1 MRWTLALIALICLIG
16 GAASQTMFTGEGYSA
31 SQLSFYNGPEV
42 TSFDPFVQNYWN
54 SYIQNSAA
62 LNPAINNQ
70 SNEMSLWL
78 NSFPLS
84 FDKQI
89 QLQNSSFSANVP
101 VDTNVSGTE
110 LTSSALKRDVSFNF
124 NQDMGWQYTN
134 TNTNSDQSAGSG
146 SAPPKDS
153 QGQIISQ
160 GITALFG

>member
-1 MRWTLALIALICLIG
+1 MRWILGLIALICLIG
-16 GAASQTMFTGEGYSA
+16 GAASQTIFTGEGYSN
-31 SQLSFYNGPEV
+31 SQLAFYNGPEV
-42 TSFDPFVQNYWN
+42 TSFDPFVQNYWD

-70 SNEMSLWL
+70 SDAMSIWF

-89 QLQNSSFSANVP
+89 QLQNSSFSANAP
-101 VDTNVSGTE
+101 VNTNISGTE
-110 LTSSALKRDVSFNF
+110 LTSSALKRDIGFNF
-124 NQDMGWQYTN
+124 NQDMSWQYAN
-134 TNTNSDQSAGSG
+134 ANSGLSAATAEGV
-146 SAPPKDS
+146 PPKDS

>member
-1 MRWTLALIALICLIG
+1 MRWTLALTALICLIG

-31 SQLSFYNGPEV
+31 SQLAFYSGPEV
-42 TSFDPFVQNYWN
+42 ASFDPFVQNYWD

-89 QLQNSSFSANVP
+89 QLQSSSFSANSP
-101 VDTNVSGTE
+101 VNTNVSGTE
-110 LTSSALKRDVSFNF
+110 LTSSALKRDISFNF
-124 NQDMGWQYTN
+124 NQDMSWQYAN
-134 TNTNSDQSAGSG
+134 ANSGQSAESQ

-160 GITALFG
+160 GITSLFG